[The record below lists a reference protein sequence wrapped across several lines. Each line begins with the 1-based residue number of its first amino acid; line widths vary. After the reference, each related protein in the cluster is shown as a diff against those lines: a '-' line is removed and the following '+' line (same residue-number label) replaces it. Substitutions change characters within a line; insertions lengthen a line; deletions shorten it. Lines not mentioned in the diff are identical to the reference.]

1 MSIRMHL
8 SVGSGESPNRACGD
22 RHVVPMDW
30 TLARAL
36 TVAVAFCATAVLTSA
51 SKDADAQT
59 SPTKVTLRT
68 DFRVAGYHAPFAL
81 AMERGYYKEQGLDIE
96 IAQGQ
101 GSSVTIQTIAAGGDL
116 FGIADASTTVIAIS
130 ARGIPVKVVAAYAQS
145 DTQGFAFHPTPGWD
159 GDLTKLRQKVLISS
173 TGSSELSII
182 PGVLARTNM
191 TMDDMQLQLVDVS
204 ARVPLFL
211 QTPGAFLGGYATGD
225 VLRIKAKLPT
235 VGFVPFSKFGITA
248 YGASL
253 IVTLNTIQKNP
264 DLVRKFVSASGRGWS
279 ESLKDPEP
287 AVQALTKLFP
297 DVDAQF
303 MREGLKV
310 VLNNQLHTPA
320 TKGNPIGWT
329 AESDWK
335 SMIDTLEK
343 YSKVKPRPLPN
354 YYTNEFIAKP

>member
-1 MSIRMHL
+1 M
-8 SVGSGESPNRACGD
+8 G
-22 RHVVPMDW
+22 
-30 TLARAL
+30 
-36 TVAVAFCATAVLTSA
+36 TSH
-51 SKDADAQT
+51 DANAQGT
-59 SPTKVTLRT
+59 PTKVTLRT

-81 AMERGYYKEQGLDIE
+81 AIERGYYKEQGLDVE

-101 GSSVTIQTIAAGGDL
+101 GSSVTIQTIASGGDL

-145 DTQGFAFHPTPGWD
+145 DTQGFAYHPTPGWD
-159 GDLTKLRQKVLISS
+159 GDLNKLRQKVLISS

-182 PGVLARTNM
+182 PGVLASTNM
-191 TMDDMQLQLVDVS
+191 TMDDMQVQLVDVS

-264 DLVRKFVSASGRGWS
+264 ELVRKFVSASGRGWS
-279 ESLKDPEP
+279 EALKDPEP
-287 AVQALTKLFP
+287 AVQSLTKLFP
-297 DVDAQF
+297 DVDAHF

-310 VLNNQLHTPA
+310 VLSSQLHTPA

-335 SMIDTLEK
+335 SMLDTLEK